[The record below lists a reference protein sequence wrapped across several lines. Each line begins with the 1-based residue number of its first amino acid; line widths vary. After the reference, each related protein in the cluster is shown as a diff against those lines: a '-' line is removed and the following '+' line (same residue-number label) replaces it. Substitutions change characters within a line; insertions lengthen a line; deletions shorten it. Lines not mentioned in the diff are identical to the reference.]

1 MTQSKVKWSQGLR
14 KFIDLNPTLVRGTL
28 VSIAAI
34 SASVL
39 NKEVIQD
46 DLIEALVGGF
56 IAISALISALWSRP
70 AVIAEKKVLVWQT
83 DPDDTSTIS
92 PGPLSI
98 SGVYGPDS
106 SEIAAQV
113 VDAAMESLTQKEVRE
128 G

>member
-34 SASVL
+34 SASIL

-70 AVIAEKKVLVWQT
+70 AVIAEKKVIAWKL
-83 DPDDTSTIS
+83 DPDANTNGNIV
-92 PGPLSI
+92 PGPAVATTELEFEE
-98 SGVYGPDS
+98 VAV
-106 SEIAAQV
+106 AAN
-113 VDAAMESLTQKEVRE
+113 ESLGQKEVRE
-128 G
+128 A